1 MGELREA
8 TRGEGP
14 AVVELANGVTVYPAD
29 LGLQRS
35 KVFHVPGRFA
45 ADRWRAV
52 WYEDRRRRECQDLT
66 EPGLAARLEKIAVAG
81 SDQVILG
88 ACLARLV
95 CCVDRGQAAGDGRY
109 PGPQFGGLD
118 DLDVRAEPQEL
129 GLSVL
134 G

>member
-1 MGELREA
+1 MPRPY
-8 TRGEGP
+8 RGQSINGQP
-14 AVVELANGVTVYPAD
+14 APTGVQTKTKPARWAHLDIRSFRLAGAW
-29 LGLQRS
+29 LA
-35 KVFHVPGRFA
+35 VPGS
-45 ADRWRAV
+45 
-52 WYEDRRRRECQDLT
+52 
-66 EPGLAARLEKIAVAG
+66 G
-81 SDQVILG
+81 QVILG

-134 G
+134 D

>member
-1 MGELREA
+1 MNSSERDRVLLALLRPHLHQAKHLRQAPGIEPYRRGHPRLPRR
-8 TRGEGP
+8 TRIRRL
-14 AVVELANGVTVYPAD
+14 AVP
-29 LGLQRS
+29 
-35 KVFHVPGRFA
+35 
-45 ADRWRAV
+45 
-52 WYEDRRRRECQDLT
+52 
-66 EPGLAARLEKIAVAG
+66 G

-118 DLDVRAEPQEL
+118 DLDFRAEPQEL